1 MMNRFIKIKQE
12 SSDWLSNCQTQAEKD
27 RYIDRFLERE
37 NITLDFS
44 KVIDNPGLRSL
55 ANLILNSF
63 WGKFGQRENQP
74 KTSIVNQSAEFFRMM
89 SNPTIYVNTVLPVN
103 EDTLIVN
110 WEYREEACDSLP
122 TVNVVIAAFVTAQAR
137 LKLYGYLEQLEKRVL
152 YYDTDSVIYVSRP
165 GEFAIPTGEFVGDM
179 TDELEKEGL
188 DSYITEFVTGGP
200 KNYSYTLW
208 STKNREHKT
217 VCKVKGISLNHS
229 ASQLINF
236 DVIKDMVLTPC
247 DPIFIVNKQ
256 IRRTQE
262 HEVVTLKM
270 RNWALHSAEEE
281 CDWSDDAELDGEE
294 ECDWSVDVELDSEE
308 ECAWSDDELDSEE
321 CAWSDTLHNEAPVL
335 IWRNGH
341 WERVLISIP
350 PQIVTPPPSQ
360 SQTPLD
366 SGEDECAWSD
376 DDISHNIF

>member
-1 MMNRFIKIKQE
+1 MMNKFIKIIQE
-12 SSDWLSNCQTQAEKD
+12 SSDWPSHCQTQAEKD

-44 KVIDNPGLRSL
+44 KNDVKSHHIRQYG
-55 ANLILNSF
+55 
-63 WGKFGQRENQP
+63 
-74 KTSIVNQSAEFFRMM
+74 T
-89 SNPTIYVNTVLPVN
+89 PVN

-137 LKLYGYLEQLEKRVL
+137 LKLYSYLEQLEQRVL

-165 GEFAIPTGEFVGDM
+165 GEFDIPTGEFVGDM
-179 TDELEKEGL
+179 TDELEKEVL
-188 DSYITEFVTGGP
+188 NSYITEFVSGGP

-208 STKNREHKT
+208 STKDQEHKT

-247 DPIFIVNKQ
+247 DPIYIVNKQ

-262 HEVVTLKM
+262 HENTGNVSLLFGKHHCPIFK
-270 RNWALHSAEEE
+270 AL
-281 CDWSDDAELDGEE
+281 
-294 ECDWSVDVELDSEE
+294 
-308 ECAWSDDELDSEE
+308 
-321 CAWSDTLHNEAPVL
+321 LH
-335 IWRNGH
+335 
-341 WERVLISIP
+341 
-350 PQIVTPPPSQ
+350 IV
-360 SQTPLD
+360 
-366 SGEDECAWSD
+366 
-376 DDISHNIF
+376 